1 VQGSLAGTGTNLP
14 ARGHDY
20 AKTGTT
26 VIDGELKAQNLGG
39 YIDAKSGR
47 RLAFALFV
55 NDAGPLEQLD
65 DIGEVFEDEAAISNA
80 IYELA

>member
-1 VQGSLAGTGTNLP
+1 M
-14 ARGHDY
+14 
-20 AKTGTT
+20 
-26 VIDGELKAQNLGG
+26 AQNLAG
-39 YIDAKSGR
+39 YIDARSGR